1 MSEFEIAEGGRVKM
15 AAGSMDTYYEAADPM
30 INGNDEFKAYENFM
44 SLREN
49 SPAEL
54 RAAFFPSVG
63 PELKQRLR
71 GAGLYRFLRM
81 DQGPGGNFT
90 AFTVDRSVAQQGSF
104 EVSAPVPHALLEE
117 SVKEGIAEHP
127 ELGVLAMSVTAAYAE
142 NNLGKTFGLMNE
154 FVEQAEEKGVKLPD
168 TAVGSRSGFF
178 LINPVETGAVL
189 SADTQPA
196 VQEALMRVRS
206 YAFVARQHI
215 KAGVPFR
222 QAIALAARDPQ
233 SPQGIADDLL
243 YFQPDCFVD
252 TDENVAIERINMPD
266 VGFFLTEIERA
277 KNRPLEQVAQIVEK
291 LKAQVGVA
299 IEKHIATDHITIIVK
314 DESLESSTDM
324 LEVNETKSLTSMLE
338 KIGFKVTVLGIS
350 QYDAIT
356 DDTSVIVLN
365 PDIESGGYAA
375 FTEKVVRADISTFP
389 DPLLKVFEH
398 EATTLPTFQVAGRH
412 LDKLLNL
419 IRPKKIDKDN
429 APRIHEELFRMLEL
443 GKVPSDTDI
452 LYAFVPGQK
461 TPVPLFRYSLHSF
474 AQLSNAVERSR
485 KAGIDVSSIYL
496 RAVPFNRDA
505 AVFGDDKGKR
515 LAAFRPMYVRSE
527 P

>member
-15 AAGSMDTYYEAADPM
+15 AAGSVDLYYEAADPM
-30 INGNDEFKAYENFM
+30 ITGGNEFETHENFM
-44 SLREN
+44 CLREDA
-49 SPAEL
+49 PAEL

-63 PELKQRLR
+63 TELKQRLR

-90 AFTVDRSVAQQGSF
+90 AFTVNESAGQQRAF
-104 EVSAPVPHALLEE
+104 EVSGPVPHALLEE
-117 SVKEGIAEHP
+117 SVKEGIVDYP
-127 ELGVLAMSVTAAYAE
+127 ELGSLALSVTAAYAK
-142 NNLGKTFGLMNE
+142 NNLGETFGLMNQ
-154 FVEQAEEKGVKLPD
+154 FVEQAERRGVKLPD
-168 TAVGSRSGFF
+168 AAVGSRSGFF
-178 LINPVETGAVL
+178 LINPVETGAML
-189 SADTQPA
+189 STDTRPA

-215 KAGVPFR
+215 KAGVSFR
-222 QAIALAARDPQ
+222 QAIDLAARDPQ
-233 SPQGIADDLL
+233 PPQDRVDDLL

-252 TDENVAIERINMPD
+252 TAENVAIERINMPD

-277 KNRPLEQVAQIVEK
+277 NNQPLEQVAQIVER
-291 LKAQVGVA
+291 LKTQVSAA
-299 IEKHIATDHITIIVK
+299 IENHIVTDHITILVK

-324 LEVNETKSLTSMLE
+324 LEVNETKALTSMLE
-338 KIGFKVTVLGIS
+338 KIGFKVTILGAS
-350 QYDAIT
+350 QYETIIG
-356 DDTSVIVLN
+356 DTTVIILN
-365 PDIESGGYAA
+365 PDVESESYAA
-375 FTEKVVRADISTFP
+375 FTEKVIKADIPTFP

-398 EATTLPTFQVAGRH
+398 EATTLPTFEVAGRH

-429 APRIHEELFRMLEL
+429 AARIHEELFRMLEL

-474 AQLSNAVERSR
+474 AQLSNAVEKSR
-485 KAGIDVSSIYL
+485 KAGLDVSSIYL
-496 RAVPFNRDA
+496 RAVPFNRDTA
-505 AVFGDDKGKR
+505 IFGDAKGRR
-515 LAAFRPMYVRSE
+515 LAAFRPMYVRSKL
-527 P
+527 